1 MAKMTPLLL
10 TLALVAC
17 QSTLPNVS
25 APTPSGRQTALT
37 VKTTQPKPRPVT
49 AIPAQETLES
59 AAGQLIASGTQE
71 ALSMKVR
78 IQRPSFRTQAFDL
91 NRIQFLKGLVRAI
104 DLENPRENKEGFVA
118 VDVNEKSLRIEGI
131 PKGKNR
137 IVTVQAY
144 EGTVGNEVLIP
155 DIVLK
160 AIYSSIPNR
169 DEVFVNFSLQSTLLA
184 NVLEALIDQ
193 PLGPN
198 ETQEQRDALINGLPI
213 ADPDN
218 PNAPGTLEEL
228 INSITQGTQ
237 TLPSG
242 DNPFVGGGG
251 TPVSPSA
258 VDPDKIADAIMTTAN
273 TTPDHPIP
281 PVPNDNNELTPW
293 LKPTGTVELVAQNP
307 AQTNYTNHQIV
318 VQISD
323 PGSPPIIIRPQSSP
337 ADPGAPVNPNGPVSQ
352 NDIDLRFSQIP
363 EGTWDV
369 IATVVDEN
377 GQVRSE
383 ERLKVSVDENGVVTF
398 TDPNATDPNAPIVT
412 PAFTFPPFLDEVTD
426 EAGTPQV
433 SYPGG
438 STLILSGDGF
448 DLNNPTQN
456 VVTVGGVQVPVTD
469 VEVMDATTI
478 KIVLPPS
485 VGGENISITVTTN
498 GEISNQQQVDITPVI
513 VALDRPF
520 VEAAGSDEERTVVIS
535 VAGFNPTE
543 YPDLTLNFKDAN
555 GNTLVVTPQPQD
567 KSASSITVVVP
578 PNAVTGPIE
587 VVRNPSATPLPSP
600 VLVIGPLYSGLVNF
614 IGPASSHFYSSDLV
628 SGDPAGLRFSYSNAL
643 PVNPINTLESLGSY
657 VYSAGGYYVATNTD
671 GDPHGITVDGCN
683 AIYVVGKTLVK
694 FDLQGVK
701 TWSVPLQTVSE
712 DATVLGST
720 IYVAATNGNR
730 IDRYSTSDG
739 TYLGALSTS
748 QTILGPEGIELSKDG
763 AYLYVSSNTTPNS
776 STYLSTNLVR
786 VFKIR
791 ISDGATE
798 VLAGGQQRATPAT
811 GTESIDTATF
821 HHLEGLG
828 VDDNDNV
835 YVAEADLN
843 FRQIRKITPTKGAIQ
858 GSVSIH
864 ATFDPG
870 FAIHEIRVEPDGSVL
885 VPGEQSKK
893 IYLLKPN
900 GTKSVIAGKVS
911 TYTPNTNQLGVQ
923 GLAQGNLD
931 QSTFIAPVGVDFDP
945 DGNLYITDRYWGIR
959 KINRLS
965 PRSGTH
971 ICGTP

>member
-281 PVPNDNNELTPW
+281 PVPNDNGELAPW

-307 AQTNYTNHQIV
+307 AQTNYTNHQII

-352 NDIDLRFSQIP
+352 NDIDLSFSQIP

-383 ERLKVSVDENGVVTF
+383 ERLKVTVDENGGVTF

-412 PAFTFPPFLDEVTD
+412 PAFTFPPFLDGVTD
-426 EAGTPQV
+426 EAGTPQA

-456 VVTVGGVQVPVTD
+456 VVTVGGVQVPVAD
-469 VEVMDATTI
+469 VEVIDATTI

-485 VGGENISITVTTN
+485 VGGQDVPITVTTN
-498 GEISNQQQVDITPVI
+498 GEVSNQQQVDITPV
-513 VALDRPF
+513 VVELDRPYIDG
-520 VEAAGSDEERTVVIS
+520 EGTDPERTVVIS

-543 YPDLTLNFKDAN
+543 YANLTLEFKDAD
-555 GNTLVVTPQPQD
+555 GNTIVVTPQSQD
-567 KSASSITVVVP
+567 KSSSAITVVVP
-578 PNAVTGPIE
+578 PNAVTGPIG
-587 VVRNPSATPLPSP
+587 VVLENGSDPLLSP
-600 VLVIGPLYSGLVNF
+600 LLTIGPLYSGLVNF
-614 IGPASSHFYSSDLV
+614 IGPIASHFYSSDLL
-628 SGDPAGLRFSYSNAL
+628 SGNPAGLRFSYANAL
-643 PVNPINTLESLGSY
+643 PTNPINTLESLG
-657 VYSAGGYYVATNTD
+657 
-671 GDPHGITVDGCN
+671 
-683 AIYVVGKTLVK
+683 
-694 FDLQGVK
+694 
-701 TWSVPLQTVSE
+701 
-712 DATVLGST
+712 
-720 IYVAATNGNR
+720 
-730 IDRYSTSDG
+730 
-739 TYLGALSTS
+739 
-748 QTILGPEGIELSKDG
+748 
-763 AYLYVSSNTTPNS
+763 LY
-776 STYLSTNLVR
+776 
-786 VFKIR
+786 
-791 ISDGATE
+791 DWE
-798 VLAGGQQRATPAT
+798 
-811 GTESIDTATF
+811 
-821 HHLEGLG
+821 
-828 VDDNDNV
+828 
-835 YVAEADLN
+835 
-843 FRQIRKITPTKGAIQ
+843 
-858 GSVSIH
+858 
-864 ATFDPG
+864 
-870 FAIHEIRVEPDGSVL
+870 
-885 VPGEQSKK
+885 
-893 IYLLKPN
+893 
-900 GTKSVIAGKVS
+900 
-911 TYTPNTNQLGVQ
+911 
-923 GLAQGNLD
+923 
-931 QSTFIAPVGVDFDP
+931 
-945 DGNLYITDRYWGIR
+945 
-959 KINRLS
+959 
-965 PRSGTH
+965 
-971 ICGTP
+971 